1 MAHLSS
7 IHAKR
12 ALIAAVV
19 GLLAMLGAWLIVGD
33 STPLTLHGE
42 LGITAFN
49 FIAEIGFPVALV
61 SILLTRNV
69 HDYYGPIFFVAFF
82 LEVFLVVY
90 LVLLFVIRKRAS
102 PNG

>member
-1 MAHLSS
+1 MAHLRSV
-7 IHAKR
+7 HVKR

-19 GLLAMLGAWLIVGD
+19 GLLAVFGAWLIVGD

-49 FIAEIGFPVALV
+49 FIADVGIPAALV

-82 LEVFLVVY
+82 LEAFLVAY
-90 LVLLFVIRKRAS
+90 LVLFCIIRNRTSHK
-102 PNG
+102 G